1 MKLNSNLRITCLA
14 LGALALSSAALCA
27 ATTPKTQDERG
38 TIKSVDVAAQT
49 LVVTD
54 LKNKTEHKFLWNDQ
68 TKFTERGKT
77 ATAAALKAGER
88 VRINYTGS
96 GDLLTM
102 QRVHIA
108 PAKPENSVAKK
119 F

>member
-1 MKLNSNLRITCLA
+1 MKLKSNLRITSLA
-14 LGALALSSAALCA
+14 LGALALSTAALYA
-27 ATTPKTQDERG
+27 ANAPKTQDERG
-38 TIKSVDVAAQT
+38 TIKSVDAAAHT

-54 LKNKTEHKFLWNDQ
+54 LKNKSDYKFLWNDQ
-68 TKFTERGKT
+68 TKFTGRGKT
-77 ATAAALKAGER
+77 ATAAELKPGER

-108 PAKPENSVAKK
+108 PAKAEKS
-119 F
+119 

>member
-1 MKLNSNLRITCLA
+1 MKLNSNLRLTCLA
-14 LGALALSSAALCA
+14 LGALVLSTAALYA
-27 ATTPKTQDERG
+27 ANAPKTQDERG
-38 TIKSVDVAAQT
+38 TIKSVDATAHT

-68 TKFTERGKT
+68 TKFTERNKP
-77 ATAAALKAGER
+77 ATAAELKPGER

-96 GDLLTM
+96 GDLRTM

-108 PAKPENSVAKK
+108 PAKAEKS
-119 F
+119 